1 MRVVLAN
8 SGHNHGYQTALALQE
23 AGILHRF
30 VTGIYYDRSR
40 WRIRALEGMVRRY
53 GSPKDRLRL
62 AGRHQPGLVSRS
74 VVPLVFAELI
84 EQAWPTLPGLRSSI
98 PISTITHMRNELFD
112 LQVAS
117 RHVHDCDVFHGFEQC
132 AKFSLRRARKNGAT
146 TILDEPIIH
155 RSLLD
160 RTEREVREQLG
171 VPPLRHAPGYQMH
184 VDRKYAELEVADY
197 LFVGLRFVKDSYV
210 AEGFPE
216 SRIVVIPYGAD
227 TSRFRPKDEPV
238 RGGPLKILFVG
249 QLSWFKGL
257 HHLLAIF
264 EALPVEATLTI
275 IGSAHEEWRTYFE
288 KRLSSMSRPVRY
300 LQTVPSLAIEAHF
313 AEADVF
319 VFPSLVGGIGLAVY
333 EAMASGLPVVTSDG
347 DVVIRDEVDGLVA
360 PARDTDAWVKALT
373 RLHDEPE
380 LRRRLGKRAAERARE
395 FTWSSYRRGVRD
407 AYAGVV
413 EASGFTR

>member
-1 MRVVLAN
+1 MPRGRGSGLRGVLPSTTPLHGRVSSPRVLGRQFSHSREDESGGLGDPDIPGDNRRAGRSGGFGSACRAHAMRVVLAN

-53 GSPKDRLRL
+53 GSAKDRLRL

-98 PISTITHMRNELFD
+98 PISTITYMRNELFD

-132 AKFSLRRARKNGAT
+132 AKFSLRRARKDGAT

-171 VPPLRHAPGYQMH
+171 VPPLRRAPGYQMH

-300 LQTVPSLAIEAHF
+300 LHTVPSLAIQAHF

-319 VFPSLVGGIGLAVY
+319 VFPSLVGGS
-333 EAMASGLPVVTSDG
+333 ASPS
-347 DVVIRDEVDGLVA
+347 
-360 PARDTDAWVKALT
+360 T
-373 RLHDEPE
+373 R
-380 LRRRLGKRAAERARE
+380 RWRAGCL
-395 FTWSSYRRGVRD
+395 W
-407 AYAGVV
+407 
-413 EASGFTR
+413 